1 MMIGISLRMIIDN
14 SIDSMGMITNSMV
27 TRIANMS
34 MGVNITKMSLNLDKM
49 SISINSTSMITGM

>member
-1 MMIGISLRMIIDN
+1 MIIDN